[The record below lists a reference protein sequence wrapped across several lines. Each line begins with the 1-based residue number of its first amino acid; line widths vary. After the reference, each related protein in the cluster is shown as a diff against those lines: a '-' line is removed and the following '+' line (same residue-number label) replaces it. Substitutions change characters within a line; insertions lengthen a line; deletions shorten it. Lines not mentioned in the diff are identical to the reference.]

1 MAYPPPTEKQAKILW
16 ASVTALAIGV
26 LIGLT
31 GVLVLGMAKLAS
43 MISSVLLPLAIAGVI
58 AYLLDPVVDWFQK
71 KRGFKRQNS
80 IILVFMIALLLVGG
94 LVASVVPS
102 LISQVSKLTT
112 DFPENA
118 KKFQESVSSFVSSGD
133 PAKPANTSTNAPA
146 KPVWLETPQ
155 EWMKNVGVTNEKARE
170 FMVDAVSKISGWAL
184 EQLKKVM
191 SLFGFLAG
199 LALVPVYVFYF
210 LLEKRGINQNW
221 TDYLPVRDSW
231 IKEEIVFVLRSIND
245 CLIVFFRSQV
255 LVAMCVGALLTA
267 GFLAIGLEYAIL
279 LGVMAGLL
287 GIIPYLGVA
296 LSLIPAFVL
305 AMIQFVPEDGW
316 LKPVLILVWFAA
328 VQAMEGLFISPKII
342 GDRVGLHPLTI
353 IVAVMV
359 GTTLLGGI
367 MGGVL
372 AIPLTAALRTLMFR
386 YVWKD
391 RVHAGDAPAAT

>member
-16 ASVTALAIGV
+16 TSVTALAVGV
-26 LIGLT
+26 LLALIALLT
-31 GVLVLGMAKLAS
+31 LGVGWVVNAL
-43 MISSVLLPLAIAGVI
+43 SSVLIPLAIAGII
-58 AYLLDPVVDWFQK
+58 AYLLDPIVDWFQK
-71 KRGFKRQNS
+71 KRGFKRQNA
-80 IILVFMIALLLVGG
+80 IILVFCIAVLLVGG
-94 LVASVVPS
+94 VVASVVPS
-102 LISQVSKLTT
+102 LISQVNELTT
-112 DFPENA
+112 EFPKQA
-118 KKFQESVSSFVSSGD
+118 KKFQDSVSSIVNTGD
-133 PAKPANTSTNAPA
+133 PAKPTNTSTNAPA
-146 KPVWLETPQ
+146 KPVWFEMPR
-155 EWMKNVGVTNEKARE
+155 EWMKNVGVTNEKMRE
-170 FMVDAVSKISGWAL
+170 FMVDAVAKISAWGL

-245 CLIVFFRSQV
+245 CLIVFFRGQV
-255 LVAMCVGALLTA
+255 LVAMCVGALLTT
-267 GFLAIGLEYAIL
+267 GFLVIGLEYAIL

-287 GIIPYLGVA
+287 SIIPYLGVA
-296 LSLIPAFVL
+296 LSIIPAFVL
-305 AMIQFVPEDGW
+305 SMIQFVPDHGW
-316 LKPVLILVWFAA
+316 LKPVLVLVVFAA

-372 AIPLTAALRTLMFR
+372 AIPLTAALRTAMFR

-391 RVHAGDAPAAT
+391 RVHSSEASAAS

>member
-1 MAYPPPTEKQAKILW
+1 M
-16 ASVTALAIGV
+16 
-26 LIGLT
+26 T

-80 IILVFMIALLLVGG
+80 IILVFVIALLLVGG

-112 DFPENA
+112 DFPGNA
-118 KKFQESVSSFVSSGD
+118 KKFQESVSSFVNSGD
-133 PAKPANTSTNAPA
+133 PANTSTNAPA

-155 EWMKNVGVTNEKARE
+155 EWLKNVGVTNEKARE
-170 FMVDAVSKISGWAL
+170 FMVDAVSKISAWAL

-231 IKEEIVFVLRSIND
+231 MKEEVVFVLR
-245 CLIVFFRSQV
+245 
-255 LVAMCVGALLTA
+255 
-267 GFLAIGLEYAIL
+267 
-279 LGVMAGLL
+279 
-287 GIIPYLGVA
+287 
-296 LSLIPAFVL
+296 
-305 AMIQFVPEDGW
+305 
-316 LKPVLILVWFAA
+316 
-328 VQAMEGLFISPKII
+328 
-342 GDRVGLHPLTI
+342 
-353 IVAVMV
+353 
-359 GTTLLGGI
+359 
-367 MGGVL
+367 
-372 AIPLTAALRTLMFR
+372 
-386 YVWKD
+386 
-391 RVHAGDAPAAT
+391 

>member
-1 MAYPPPTEKQAKILW
+1 MAYPPPTEKQARILW
-16 ASVTALAIGV
+16 TSVTALAVGV
-26 LIGLT
+26 LLT
-31 GVLVLGMAKLAS
+31 LAALLTLGVAWMVNTL
-43 MISSVLLPLAIAGVI
+43 SSVLIPLAIAGVI
-58 AYLLDPVVDWFQK
+58 AYLLDPIVDWFQR
-71 KRGFKRQNS
+71 KRGFKRQNA
-80 IILVFMIALLLVGG
+80 IITVFCIAVLLVGG
-94 LVASVVPS
+94 MVASVVPS
-102 LISQVSKLTT
+102 LITQVGKLTT
-112 DFPENA
+112 EFP
-118 KKFQESVSSFVSSGD
+118 KKAEQFQKSVSSIVNPS
-133 PAKPANTSTNAPA
+133 NTSTNAPA
-146 KPVWLETPQ
+146 NPGWFDAPK
-155 EWMKNVGVTNEKARE
+155 EWMQNVGVTNEKARE
-170 FMVDAVSKISGWAL
+170 FTVNAVEKISAWAL

-210 LLEKRGINQNW
+210 LLEKRGIKRNW
-221 TDYLPVRDSW
+221 TDYLPVRESQV
-231 IKEEIVFVLRSIND
+231 KEEIVFVLRSIND
-245 CLIVFFRSQV
+245 CLIVFFRGQV
-255 LVAMCVGALLTA
+255 LVAMCVGALLTV
-267 GFLAIGLEYAIL
+267 GFLSIGLEYAVL

-296 LSLIPAFVL
+296 LSIIPAFVL
-305 AMIQFVPEDGW
+305 AMIQFVPDDGW
-316 LKPVLILVWFAA
+316 LKPILILVWFAA

-391 RVHAGDAPAAT
+391 RVHAGGEPAAT